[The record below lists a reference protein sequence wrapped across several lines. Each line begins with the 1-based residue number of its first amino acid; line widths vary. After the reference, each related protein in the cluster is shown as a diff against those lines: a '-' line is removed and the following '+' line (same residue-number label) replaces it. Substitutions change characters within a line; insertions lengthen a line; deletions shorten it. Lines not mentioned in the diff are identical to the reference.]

1 MKGRPAGVYYM
12 SVRNERPF
20 AHLRVHSTYSLGV
33 GLSSPTEICRHARRA
48 GYDAITLTDIH
59 GTYGFIEFHRAARE
73 CGIRPI
79 YGVHIPVAPPVEGYA
94 PLTLLLLATSDT
106 GLRNLCAL
114 TSEAAH
120 ARDEGCAMRLD
131 DVARRS
137 AGMVAIAGSWPER
150 EHLPRGT
157 DEWLRSAHEIFE
169 SSLYAELRVG
179 HDQLRG
185 ERFAGIAA
193 QMGIAPVLTQD
204 VRYVG
209 PEKHQLLDLLSSAG
223 DPGYEHRVHSEA
235 LGDAEGR
242 GHGIR
247 TMQEMS
253 AWYELAPDAFDNAS
267 TIAALVERDLL
278 GVIEHSN
285 GGSATSPDFP
295 ARLRTRTY
303 AALAGRYGKDV
314 PVGLLERVEGELERI
329 DAAGLAGTFVRFHDI
344 AVALRG
350 AGVLLGPASG
360 LRLQSLC
367 AFALGI
373 TSFDPYE
380 RDPAFAPAFD
390 VAGRD
395 ADTYDLQVPLASNEA
410 VLDVLRTLFD
420 GEGVGYVPS
429 VEHITP
435 SRALRMV
442 GERLG
447 IPRED
452 FEELLKI
459 ASGNHGMSLR
469 ELAQD
474 NYKVGKLSR
483 NSSTIRNLI
492 SHAASIEGLPYGFV
506 RTRRSVVVSP
516 VPLRDFLGTSN
527 GSGSEAFVQATRDA
541 FPLGLV
547 RRVDISPLTAL
558 SIVDDLDP
566 EAAGGHWA
574 PQAVP
579 EAYERIELGDLDG
592 IYLLESPFTGRQ
604 ARRFG
609 IAGFDAL
616 VAFLALMRYRR
627 GDVSFPTRVSA
638 YRDRSGPHAGKPHSN
653 DSTLHTNGWL
663 LFQDQLRDV
672 VTSLTGAV
680 REDAERLLER
690 FRTHGP
696 ADLAGLRQEFMRTC
710 SENGTSQ
717 EEATEWFGRFL
728 RLSRRAIIREP
739 VLAEAMLID
748 RMLHL
753 KYTQRV
759 WFFAAAL
766 NHTTDATRRQV
777 YLQAVERDGRLLAPD
792 VGRSTMQFTME
803 SGNIRM
809 PMHMAAGV
817 LRETAALIVE
827 ARGIKR
833 FESWDEFNC
842 VLVNLDINLEE
853 VEALARAG
861 ALESVGISTLE
872 DLPSHGGMSVSNSRG
887 QRDGTDQLTLGLPA
901 GEEEEE
907 ATGDPSTEPT
917 RKAG

>member
-1 MKGRPAGVYYM
+1 M

-48 GYDAITLTDIH
+48 GYDAVALTDIH

-79 YGVHIPVAPPVEGYA
+79 YGTHILAAPPQDGDE
-94 PLTLLLLATSDT
+94 PFTLLLLATNAR

-120 ARDEGCAMRLD
+120 AHDEGGAVRLE

-137 AGMVAIAGSWPER
+137 AGMVAIVGAWPER
-150 EHLPRGT
+150 EHLPHAT
-157 DEWLRSAHEIFE
+157 DRWLRGVHEVFE
-169 SSLYAELRVG
+169 DSLYAELRAG
-179 HDQLRG
+179 GDRLRG

-193 QMGIAPVLTQD
+193 ELGIAPVLTQD

-209 PEKHQLLDLLSSAG
+209 PEKHQLIDLLNSAG
-223 DPGYEHRVHSEA
+223 DPAYEHRVHSES

-242 GHGIR
+242 GHGMK
-247 TMQEMS
+247 TMHEMS
-253 AWYELAPDAFDNAS
+253 AWYETAPDAFDNAS
-267 TIAALVERDLL
+267 TIAALIERDLL
-278 GVIEHSN
+278 GVIEQT
-285 GGSATSPDFP
+285 TSGTTPPPDYP

-303 AALAGRYGKDV
+303 AALAERHGAEV
-314 PVGLLERVEGELERI
+314 PVGILEKVEAELERI
-329 DAAGLAGTFVRFHDI
+329 DTAGLAGTFVRFHDI
-344 AVALRG
+344 ASLLR
-350 AGVLLGPASG
+350 ARGVLLGPATG
-360 LRLQSLC
+360 LRLQSMC
-367 AFALGI
+367 AFVLGI

-395 ADTYDLQVPLASNEA
+395 ADTYDLQVPLASNDV

-420 GEGVGYVPS
+420 GEGIGYVPS

-447 IPRED
+447 IPREQ

-459 ASGNHGMSLR
+459 ASGNHGMTLQ

-474 NYKVGKLSR
+474 NYRVGKLSR
-483 NSSTIRNLI
+483 NSAAIRNLI

-506 RTRRSVVVSP
+506 RARRSVIVSP

-541 FPLGLV
+541 FPLGRV

-566 EAAGGHWA
+566 EAAEGRWA
-574 PQAVP
+574 PQAAP

-609 IAGFDAL
+609 ISDFDDL

-627 GDVSFPTRVSA
+627 GDVSFPARVAA
-638 YRDRSGPHAGKPHSN
+638 YRDRSGPHAGRPHSN
-653 DSTLHTNGWL
+653 DPTIHTNGWL

-672 VTSLTGAV
+672 AMSLTGSD
-680 REDAERLLER
+680 RDEAERLLER
-690 FRTHGP
+690 FRAHGP
-696 ADLAGLRQEFMRTC
+696 ADLAGLRQEFMRAC
-710 SENGTSQ
+710 SEHGSGLAD
-717 EEATEWFGRFL
+717 ATEWFGRFL
-728 RLSRRAIIREP
+728 RLCRRAILREP

-753 KYTQRV
+753 KYNQRV

-766 NHTTDATRRQV
+766 NHTGDGTRRQV
-777 YLQAVERDGRLLAPD
+777 YLQAVERDGRLLGPD
-792 VGRSTMQFTME
+792 VARSTMGFTME

-809 PMHMAAGV
+809 PLNTAAGV
-817 LRETAALIVE
+817 SRETAHAIVE
-827 ARGIKR
+827 ARGTKR

-842 VLVNLDINLEE
+842 VVVNHSINLEE

-861 ALESVGISTLE
+861 ALESVGISTQE
-872 DLPSHGGMSVSNSRG
+872 DLPSQGGMSVSNSRG
-887 QRDGTDQLTLGLPA
+887 HRDGTDQLTLGLPA
-901 GEEEEE
+901 GEEE

-917 RKAG
+917 RKTG

>member
-1 MKGRPAGVYYM
+1 M

-20 AHLRVHSTYSLGV
+20 AHLRLHSTYSLGV
-33 GLSSPTEICRHARRA
+33 GLSSPTEICRHAKRA
-48 GYDAITLTDIH
+48 GYDTVALTDIH

-73 CGIRPI
+73 AGVRPI
-79 YGVHIPVAPPVEGYA
+79 YGAHILVAA
-94 PLTLLLLATSDT
+94 PSETDDPFTLLLLATNAT
-106 GLRNLCAL
+106 GLKNLCAL

-120 ARDEGCAMRLD
+120 AREQGTAVGLEDIE
-131 DVARRS
+131 RRAS
-137 AGMVAIAGSWPER
+137 GLVAIAGCWPEG

-157 DEWLRSAHEIFE
+157 DVWLRSVHEIFE
-169 SSLYAELRVG
+169 DSLFAELRAGV
-179 HDQLRG
+179 QRLRG
-185 ERFAGIAA
+185 ERFVRIAGEF
-193 QMGIAPVLTQD
+193 GIPPVLTQD

-209 PEKHQLLDLLSSAG
+209 PEKHQLIDLLSSAG
-223 DPGYEHRVHSEA
+223 DPGYEHRVHSES

-242 GHGIR
+242 GHGMK
-247 TMQEMS
+247 TVQEMS
-253 AWYELAPDAFDNAS
+253 AWYETAPDAFDNAS

-278 GVIEHSN
+278 SVIEQTN
-285 GGSATSPDFP
+285 ANATPAPDYP

-303 AALAGRYGKDV
+303 AALAERYGTEV
-314 PVGLLERVEGELERI
+314 PVAVLDTVETELERV

-344 AVALRG
+344 AQALR
-350 AGVLLGPASG
+350 ASGVLLGPASG

-367 AFALGI
+367 AFILGI

-380 RDPAFAPAFD
+380 RDPAFAPSFD

-395 ADTYDLQVPLASNEA
+395 ADTYDLQVPLASNDA

-447 IPRED
+447 IPREE

-459 ASGNHGMSLR
+459 ASGNHGMSLQ

-474 NYKVGKLSR
+474 NYRVGKLARDSA
-483 NSSTIRNLI
+483 TVRNLI
-492 SHAASIEGLPYGFV
+492 SHAAAIEGLPYGFV
-506 RTRRSVVVSP
+506 RARRAVVISP

-527 GSGSEAFVQATRDA
+527 GSGSEAFVQSTRDA
-541 FPLGLV
+541 FPVGRV

-558 SIVDDLDP
+558 SIVGDLDP
-566 EAAGGHWA
+566 DAVARHWEPRA
-574 PQAVP
+574 EP
-579 EAYERIELGDLDG
+579 EAYQRIELGDLDG
-592 IYLLESPFTGRQ
+592 LYLLESPFTGRQ

-609 IAGFDAL
+609 IADFDDL
-616 VAFLALMRYRR
+616 VVFLALMRYRR

-638 YRDRSGPHAGKPHSN
+638 YRERSGPHAGKPHSN
-653 DSTLHTNGWL
+653 DPTIHTNGWL

-672 VTSLTGAV
+672 VMDLTGHDRDA
-680 REDAERLLER
+680 AERLLER

-696 ADLAGLRQEFMRTC
+696 GDLAGLRQEFMRAC
-710 SENGTSQ
+710 SEHGAGLAD
-717 EEATEWFGRFL
+717 ATEWFGRFL
-728 RLSRRAIIREP
+728 RLSHRAIIREP

-753 KYTQRV
+753 KYSQRV

-777 YLQAVERDGRLLAPD
+777 YLQAVERDGRLLGTD
-792 VGRSTMQFTME
+792 VSRSTMRFTME
-803 SGNIRM
+803 SGNVRM
-809 PMHMAAGV
+809 PLYLTAGV
-817 LRETAALIVE
+817 SRETAQVVVE
-827 ARGIKR
+827 ARGTKR
-833 FESWDEFNC
+833 FGSWDEFNC
-842 VLVNLDINLEE
+842 VLVNHHINLEE

-872 DLPSHGGMSVSNSRG
+872 DLPSQGGTSVANSRS

-901 GEEEEE
+901 GEED
-907 ATGDPSTEPT
+907 ATSDPSTEPT
-917 RKAG
+917 RKTG